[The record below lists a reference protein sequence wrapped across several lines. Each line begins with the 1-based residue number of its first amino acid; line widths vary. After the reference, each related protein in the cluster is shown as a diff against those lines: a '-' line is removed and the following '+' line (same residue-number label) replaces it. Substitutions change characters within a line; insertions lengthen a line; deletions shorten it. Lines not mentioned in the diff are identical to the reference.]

1 MGLSK
6 YENAALAMELS
17 DGLFAWHLIGTMTAI
32 CERDETVAHYMPR
45 LCPDPEEVALEYLQT
60 QYPNEL
66 KKKYESTLDAT
77 PEVEV

>member
-32 CERDETVAHYMPR
+32 CERDEQTAHYMSR

-60 QYPNEL
+60 YHPNKLE
-66 KKKYESTLDAT
+66 KKLDTTLDAPT
-77 PEVEV
+77 PSEV